1 MLLPDF
7 AVADI
12 GQDFELLCD
21 VDGGPNTFE
30 WEKISVKLFGETSNT
45 LQLADVAVTDA
56 GLYQCTVTNMAGS
69 DSNTTGVHVAPNIIT
84 SLQNVTATVSGRR

>member
-7 AVADI
+7 AVADV

-21 VDGGPNTFE
+21 VDGGPNNTFE
-30 WEKISVKLFGETSNT
+30 WEENSVKLFGETSNT

-56 GLYQCTVTNMAGS
+56 GLYQCTVTGM
-69 DSNTTGVHVAPNIIT
+69 
-84 SLQNVTATVSGRR
+84 LQQYN